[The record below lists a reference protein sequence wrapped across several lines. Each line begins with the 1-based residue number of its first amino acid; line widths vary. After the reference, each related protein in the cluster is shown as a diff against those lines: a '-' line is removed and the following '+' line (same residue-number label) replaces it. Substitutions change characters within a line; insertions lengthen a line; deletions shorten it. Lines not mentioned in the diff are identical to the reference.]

1 MHAGDIVWVRAL
13 DQCYSPPTTQ
23 APACATSP
31 SSLSLLSLPLPLS
44 LPLARVFDC
53 LLSFWFVCS
62 ILSMDPTQWIWSTQT
77 FVTMNIPAG
86 HPVGAL
92 SVGLYS
98 IAIMMSY
105 PLQLFP
111 AVKCLE
117 G

>member
-1 MHAGDIVWVRAL
+1 
-13 DQCYSPPTTQ
+13 
-23 APACATSP
+23 
-31 SSLSLLSLPLPLS
+31 
-44 LPLARVFDC
+44 
-53 LLSFWFVCS
+53 
-62 ILSMDPTQWIWSTQT
+62 
-77 FVTMNIPAG
+77 MNIPKG
-86 HPVGAL
+86 HPIGAL

>member
-1 MHAGDIVWVRAL
+1 MQESHAFGL
-13 DQCYSPPTTQ
+13 DLFQRPNIPF
-23 APACATSP
+23 
-31 SSLSLLSLPLPLS
+31 SSLPFLLPS
-44 LPLARVFDC
+44 ADTVWC
-53 LLSFWFVCS
+53 
-62 ILSMDPTQWIWSTQT
+62 DPMMWLVQT
-77 FVTMNIPAG
+77 FVTMNIPKG
-86 HPVGAL
+86 HPIGAL